1 MATAKDVMHAGAEC
15 IKEDETLLVAARMMR
30 DMDVGS
36 LPICGNDDKLK
47 GMLTDRDIVVSCI
60 AEGGDCSSKTAGELA
75 QGRIHCVDAGAS
87 LDDALS
93 IMREH
98 QIKRLPVIEDHRLVG
113 MISESDLAKTRDDT
127 RVANF
132 VEDVY
137 APT

>member
-1 MATAKDVMHAGAEC
+1 MTTAKDVMHTGAEC
-15 IKEDETLLVAARMMR
+15 IKEDQTLLVAAQMMR
-30 DMDVGS
+30 DLGVGS

-47 GMLTDRDIVVSCI
+47 GMLTDRDIVIGCI
-60 AEGGDCSSKTAGELA
+60 AEGGDCSTKTAGDLA
-75 QGRIHCVDAGAS
+75 QGRIYCVDAGAS

-113 MISESDLAKTRDDT
+113 MISESDLARTHDDS

-137 APT
+137 APA